1 MRLAEIVVDVPA
13 SARGV
18 AERAAYASGAQGLEV
33 RDADT
38 GATNG
43 RVQVVWWAPEGVRHA
58 IARAV
63 RSQLDSVRG
72 ARVATR
78 LVDAAWMKPPRP
90 RNLGARFV
98 VVGPDESRGRI
109 RGRIALP
116 IEASLGFGDGLHP
129 TTALCVE
136 AMERRAM
143 PARVL
148 DVGTGTGVL
157 SIVASKLGAE
167 TIVATDVDPLALH
180 AARDNLARNGVQAR
194 LSRALPRGRF
204 DLVIA
209 NVYFEPLLGL
219 LPELSRRA
227 DTLILSGFGVGST
240 PKIVDALP
248 GFACERPRT
257 RQGFACLTA
266 TRRPTRPR

>member
-1 MRLAEIVVDVPA
+1 MRVAEIVVDVPS
-13 SARGV
+13 SARGA
-18 AERAAYASGAQGLEV
+18 AERVAYASGAQGIEL

-43 RVQVVWWAPEGVRHA
+43 RVQIVWWAPEGVRHA

-63 RSQLDSVRG
+63 RDALHSVRD
-72 ARVATR
+72 ARITTR
-78 LVDAAWMKPPRP
+78 LVDAAWLKPPRP
-90 RNLGARFV
+90 RSLGAKFV
-98 VVGPDESRGRI
+98 VVGPDETKQRL
-109 RGRIALP
+109 RGRIALS
-116 IEASLGFGDGLHP
+116 IEATLGFGDGFHP

-136 AMERRAM
+136 AMERIAM
-143 PARVL
+143 PRRVV

-157 SIVASKLGAE
+157 SIVAAKLGAE
-167 TIVATDVDPLALH
+167 SIVATDVDPLALH
-180 AARDNLARNGVQAR
+180 AARDNLARNGVHAR

-209 NVYFEPLLGL
+209 NVYFEPLVGL
-219 LPELSRRA
+219 LPELA
-227 DTLILSGFGVGST
+227 KHGDILILSGFGVGST

-257 RQGFACLTA
+257 RQGFACVTA
-266 TRRPTRPR
+266 TRRPTPPR